1 MAINKNNGW
10 SMLMLKK
17 ISIYLL
23 CLVIGVLSTSININ
37 ARESYEDYMER
48 KSKKDSSVIIKR
60 DKPLSEIDPS
70 EKESILDELRGA
82 VREELDQSLKEEKLK
97 KKKVSESQFVEEV
110 RAIIREEIE
119 DAIKIK
125 QSRYL
130 KKWTVE
136 IGICFLS
143 GKGC

>member
-82 VREELDQSLKEEKLK
+82 VREELDQSLKEEKTQK
-97 KKKVSESQFVEEV
+97 
-110 RAIIREEIE
+110 
-119 DAIKIK
+119 
-125 QSRYL
+125 
-130 KKWTVE
+130 
-136 IGICFLS
+136 
-143 GKGC
+143 